1 MILSGVKLNNFRNHA
16 ATEIGFGPGINALLG
31 ENGQGK
37 TNVLEAVSY
46 LSLTKSFYAAGD
58 ADALQIGKDA
68 FAVEGGLIGGG
79 GEVAHTVHVS
89 YTRDP
94 PAKSFLIDGT
104 APDRLSSVIG
114 RFPLVILS
122 PENNAITFGGPAE
135 RRKFMDLTLSQV
147 SRVYLDDLLEYRRVL
162 RQRNRILTDARLRGA
177 PVAGILE
184 PWTENLAR
192 YGGRIAYRRRL
203 FVEEFRSF
211 IRSAYRD
218 LVPAT
223 EEPEMQY
230 RCGFNPGGAADPDG
244 LTSAL
249 RSAMDEKR
257 GEELR
262 RGVSLAGPHRDELA
276 LTINGIGVQQF
287 ASQGQHK
294 TLLVALKVAE
304 FFYVRERREEIPL
317 FLLDDVFSELDAG
330 RAARILSLAA
340 GIGQTM
346 ITTTS
351 DAVFGSSI
359 VWGDHHRR
367 FIVERGTCRPAA

>member
-1 MILSGVKLNNFRNHA
+1 MILSGVRLSNFRNHA
-16 ATEIGFGPGINALLG
+16 ATAISFGPGINAVLG

-68 FAVEGGLIGGG
+68 FEVEGSLVSAAGVSHAVR
-79 GEVAHTVHVS
+79 VA
-89 YTRDP
+89 YTREP

-104 APDRLSSVIG
+104 APERLSSVIG
-114 RFPLVILS
+114 RFPMVILS
-122 PENNAITFGGPAE
+122 PENNAITFGGPSE

-147 SRVYLDDLLEYRRVL
+147 SRVYLDDLLEYRRIL
-162 RQRNRILTDARLRGA
+162 RQRNRILTDARLRGI

-192 YGGRIAYRRRL
+192 YGGRIAHRRLL
-203 FVEEFRSF
+203 FVEEFRPC

-218 LVPAT
+218 LVPAA
-223 EEPEMQY
+223 EEPDIRY
-230 RCGFNPGGAADPDG
+230 HCGFPPGGAADTHG
-244 LTSAL
+244 LTDSLRGAL
-249 RSAMDEKR
+249 EEKR
-257 GEELR
+257 GEELA
-262 RGVSLAGPHRDELA
+262 RGVTLAGPHRDELA
-276 LTINGIGVQQF
+276 LTINGISVQQF

-304 FFYVRERREEIPL
+304 FFYVRERREEVPL
-317 FLLDDVFSELDAG
+317 FLLDDVFSELDPG
-330 RAARILSLAA
+330 RAARILALAA

-346 ITTTS
+346 ITTTN
-351 DAVFGSSI
+351 DGVFGSSI
-359 VWGDHHRR
+359 VWGGQHRR